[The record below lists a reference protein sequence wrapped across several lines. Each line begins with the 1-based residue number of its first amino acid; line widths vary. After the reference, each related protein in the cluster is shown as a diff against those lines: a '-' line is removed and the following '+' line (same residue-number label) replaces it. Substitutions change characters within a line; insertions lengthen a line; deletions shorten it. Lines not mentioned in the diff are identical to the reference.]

1 MRQLSSLD
9 ADKNSKLKVVDQIS
23 VSSLFDNLLTH
34 GINDLNQA
42 LLTTNADELRAL
54 RCLQPRFPIWW
65 ERCSYFDPQKEA

>member
-23 VSSLFDNLLTH
+23 VSSLLDNLLTH

-42 LLTTNADELRAL
+42 LLTTNADKLRAL

-65 ERCSYFDPQKEA
+65 ERCSYFDPQKDA